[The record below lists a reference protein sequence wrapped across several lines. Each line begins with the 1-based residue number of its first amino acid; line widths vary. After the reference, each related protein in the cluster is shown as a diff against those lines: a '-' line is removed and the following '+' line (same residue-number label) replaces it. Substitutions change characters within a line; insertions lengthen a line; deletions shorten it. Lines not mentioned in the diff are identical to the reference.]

1 LAFDNGLSS
10 GGRALVEGGALGD
23 AARLEDP
30 DCVGVSARGT
40 PDGGRMGKT
49 GMESSADI
57 TALFL
62 DIGGLLLTNGWDR
75 AMRRRAAET
84 FGLEFDEMNERHNL
98 TFDTYERGLL
108 SLQEYL
114 QRVIFH
120 QPRSFTP
127 EQFRAFM
134 FEQSRPLG
142 NNLEFFHQIAGA
154 YHLKVAAISNEGR
167 ELALHRIRTFH
178 LGELMDFFVLSSF
191 VRFRKPDED
200 IFRLALDIAQ
210 VPPERALYIDDR
222 LMFAEVAQGVGIRS
236 IHHESLNRTHAAL
249 TELGLQAP

>member
-1 LAFDNGLSS
+1 MKRS
-10 GGRALVEGGALGD
+10 V
-23 AARLEDP
+23 
-30 DCVGVSARGT
+30 
-40 PDGGRMGKT
+40 
-49 GMESSADI
+49 DI

-108 SLQEYL
+108 SLEEYL

-127 EQFRAFM
+127 GQFRTFM

-142 NNLEFFHQIAGA
+142 DNLEFFHQIAGA

-222 LMFAEVAQGVGIRS
+222 LMFAEVAQGLGIRS
-236 IHHESLNRTHAAL
+236 IYHESLDQTRAAL
-249 TELGLQAP
+249 AELGLQPP